1 MTLAQGLAFTI
12 VAIMMALFVWGR
24 IRYDVV
30 SLLALLSAVFCGI
43 VPPKEAFSG
52 FSDDIV
58 IIVASALVVS
68 AAVARSGITEII
80 IRPLAPYLKT
90 TRTQVFV
97 LVLAVVSLSTF
108 IKNVGALAI
117 LLPVA
122 LQFAKKSESSPSQLL
137 MPLSFGSLLGGLITL
152 VGTSPNVIVS
162 RVREELTGQPF
173 HMFDYAPV
181 GLGLSLLGLV
191 YITFAHRILPRDRRG
206 GVSLDAAI
214 NIENYVVEARVPEGS
229 PFVGKT
235 TAAVEA
241 FGEGDAKLTTVVRER
256 FRRYKPTR
264 ALQVRAGDL
273 LLLEGEPSA
282 LERVV
287 ARGALELGG
296 EETAGKDN
304 TGDGDTVGVVEGVV
318 TGESALVGS
327 NLIELDVRRRY
338 DLNVLAI
345 SRSGERISQ
354 RLRSVRFQAGD
365 VVVVQGRF
373 DILPEMLRTLG
384 ILPLAERDVGL
395 GRGRRRWIPL
405 LLLALAITAV
415 VSEVVPIAVAFFA
428 AAVGMV
434 LTRSLTLREAYD
446 SIEWPILILLGA
458 LIPVSE
464 AVRTT
469 GATDLIAGWLHVAA
483 GGLPPI
489 AALGLMLVA
498 AMAVTPFLNNA
509 ATVLVVA
516 PIGAGLASRL
526 GLNQDPF
533 LMAVAVGAAC
543 DFLTPF
549 GHQCNTLV
557 MGPGGYRFSDYWKL
571 GLPLSILIVL
581 AGVPLIAAFWPLAPR

>member
-1 MTLAQGLAFTI
+1 MTLPQILAFTI
-12 VAIMMALFVWGR
+12 VAVMMALFVWGR
-24 IRYDVV
+24 LRYDVV
-30 SLLALLSAVFCGI
+30 ALLALVAAVFGGI
-43 VPPKEAFSG
+43 VPAKEAFSG
-52 FSDDIV
+52 FSDDVV
-58 IIVASALVVS
+58 IIVGSALVVS
-68 AAVARSGITEII
+68 AAVARSGITEIV
-80 IRPLAPYLKT
+80 IRPFAPYITT
-90 TRTQVFV
+90 TRAQVFV
-97 LVLAVVSLSTF
+97 LVLAVISLSTF

-122 LQFAKKSESSPSQLL
+122 LQFAKKSDTSPSQLL
-137 MPLSFGSLLGGLITL
+137 MPLAFGSLLGGLITL

-162 RVREELTGQPF
+162 RVREELTGEPF
-173 HMFDYAPV
+173 RMFDYAPV
-181 GLGLSLLGLV
+181 GLGLSAIGLL
-191 YITFAHRILPRDRRG
+191 YITFAYFILPKERRG

-214 NIENYVVEARVPEGS
+214 NIENYVVEARVPEKS
-229 PFVGKT
+229 EFVGKT
-235 TAAVEA
+235 AGDVEA

-256 FRRYKPTR
+256 FRRYKPTP
-264 ALQVRAGDL
+264 ALQIRAGDV

-287 ARGALELGG
+287 ARGALVL
-296 EETAGKDN
+296 AGKEAEKEAA
-304 TGDGDTVGVVEGVV
+304 GDADEIGVVEGVV
-318 TGESALVGS
+318 TGDSPLVGA
-327 NLIELDVRRRY
+327 NLIEMDVRKRY
-338 DLNVLAI
+338 DVNVLAI

-373 DILPEMLRTLG
+373 DVLPETLKNLG

-395 GRGRRRWIPL
+395 GRGRQRWIPL
-405 LLLALAITAV
+405 LLLAAAITAV
-415 VSEVVPIAVAFFA
+415 VTEILPIAMAFFA

-434 LTRSLTLREAYD
+434 LTKTLTLREAYE

-469 GATDLIAGWLHVAA
+469 GASDLIAGWLHAAA
-483 GGLPPI
+483 GGLPPL
-489 AALGLMLVA
+489 AAVGLMLVA

-516 PIGAGLASRL
+516 PIASGFATRL
-526 GLNQDPF
+526 GLNPDPF

-557 MGPGGYRFSDYWKL
+557 MGPGGYRFGDYWKL
-571 GLPLSILIVL
+571 GLPLSILIVVL
-581 AGVPLIAAFWPLAPR
+581 GVPLIAMFWPLGAR

>member
-43 VPPKEAFSG
+43 VTPKEAFSG

-191 YITFAHRILPRDRRG
+191 YITFAYRILPRDRRG

-273 LLLEGEPSA
+273 LLLEGEPWA

-287 ARGALELGG
+287 AHGALELGG
-296 EETAGKDN
+296 EEAAGKDN

-318 TGESALVGS
+318 TGDSALVGS

-354 RLRSVRFQAGD
+354 RLRSVRF
-365 VVVVQGRF
+365 
-373 DILPEMLRTLG
+373 P
-384 ILPLAERDVGL
+384 
-395 GRGRRRWIPL
+395 GRRCRGG
-405 LLLALAITAV
+405 A
-415 VSEVVPIAVAFFA
+415 
-428 AAVGMV
+428 
-434 LTRSLTLREAYD
+434 RS
-446 SIEWPILILLGA
+446 
-458 LIPVSE
+458 
-464 AVRTT
+464 VRRFSRRRS
-469 GATDLIAGWLHVAA
+469 GRSASFRSPNATSASAA
-483 GGLPPI
+483 G
-489 AALGLMLVA
+489 A
-498 AMAVTPFLNNA
+498 
-509 ATVLVVA
+509 
-516 PIGAGLASRL
+516 GAGFR
-526 GLNQDPF
+526 
-533 LMAVAVGAAC
+533 
-543 DFLTPF
+543 
-549 GHQCNTLV
+549 
-557 MGPGGYRFSDYWKL
+557 
-571 GLPLSILIVL
+571 
-581 AGVPLIAAFWPLAPR
+581 